1 MKLEELRMY
10 PAPISDAILLGVIKK
25 DKRSGFDVWKN
36 KIDFTNQ
43 FFECLAELCKKE
55 LNKTNE
61 DNIRLVEEFQSG
73 LKIEINAYIDKG

>member
-1 MKLEELRMY
+1 MKLEELRIH
-10 PAPISDAILLGVIKK
+10 PEPISDTIFLGTMKK
-25 DKRSGFDVWKN
+25 DKRSGFDIWKN

>member
-10 PAPISDAILLGVIKK
+10 PAPISDAIFLGTIKK
-25 DKRSGFDVWKN
+25 DKSGFDRYKN

-43 FFECLAELCKKE
+43 FFECLAGLCKKE
-55 LNKTNE
+55 LNKTDE
-61 DNIRLVEEFQSG
+61 DNIRLVWEFQSG

>member
-10 PAPISDAILLGVIKK
+10 PAPISDTIFLGTIKK
-25 DKRSGFDVWKN
+25 DKRSGFNIWKN
-36 KIDFTNQ
+36 RIDFTNQ

>member
-1 MKLEELRMY
+1 MKLDNLQMH
-10 PAPISDAILLGVIKK
+10 PAPISDAIFLGTIKK
-25 DKRSGFDVWKN
+25 DKRSGFDIWKN